1 MKTRLQWNKKMLFTA
16 TAGSGHDVEM
26 DSVPAFGGEDGAQRP
41 KELVLDGL
49 AGCSAM
55 DVVSILKKMRIEPE
69 DFRVDVDAEMSEEHP
84 KVFTKIH
91 MKYIFKTGAPVDKL
105 EKAVN
110 LSQEKYCGVSA
121 MLKQVCELTYEVIV
135 QD

>member
-1 MKTRLQWNKKMLFTA
+1 MSFTA

-26 DSVPAFGGEDGAQRP
+26 DSSQNFGGEDSAQRP

-55 DVVSILKKMRIEPE
+55 DVVSILKKMRIDPE
-69 DFRVDVDAEMSEEHP
+69 EFHIDVDAEMSDEHP
-84 KVFTKIH
+84 KIFKTIH
-91 MKYIFKTGAPVDKL
+91 VKYIFKSDAPREKL

-110 LSQEKYCGVSA
+110 LSQERYCGVAA
-121 MLKQVCELTYEVIV
+121 MLRKSSELSYEVII